1 MTYESKV
8 PIEYEL
14 LKDVVALD
22 LELLDTKIDNVD
34 DEIVHVRITLQDEP
48 DILASCSW
56 GLIFAIGVM
65 SFADAR
71 PRGYSEVD
79 YVEDDQWFV
88 GDMMRGLSFERGR
101 LYFHADYVRG
111 RCVKTSVEIDKD
123 GKITVDTVNRGEAA
137 TRWIA
142 KLMGKKTIGVLDGGD
157 ATTPET
163 SKEPS

>member
-1 MTYESKV
+1 MTDESKV